1 MSYFPETIAYVH
13 FKCHQKIHDPDHP
26 LDVWI
31 QYEPEDSKKFYESI
45 IWNLAWI
52 DRFDDKTA
60 IKLVKQ
66 ITKNFDK

>member
-1 MSYFPETIAYVH
+1 MNIDLLHPE
-13 FKCHQKIHDPDHP
+13 KIT
-26 LDVWI
+26 
-31 QYEPEDSKKFYESI
+31 KFEIESI